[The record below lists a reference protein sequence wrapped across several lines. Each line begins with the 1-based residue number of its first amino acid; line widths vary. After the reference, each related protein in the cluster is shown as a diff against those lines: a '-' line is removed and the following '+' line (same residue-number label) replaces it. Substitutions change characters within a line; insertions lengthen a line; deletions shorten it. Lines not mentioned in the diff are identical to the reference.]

1 MIKRMIL
8 INSANFQFADIDLS
22 KEVFFVGDNA
32 SGKTTTTRAIHFL
45 YNANGEKLAIPR
57 TKNSFS
63 KHYFPNDDSYI
74 IYVFETFFIFTYKR
88 NDSIKRWF
96 SKQIFDTNRVI
107 KDGTLLEY
115 KLIIDY
121 IKEASLKVKPDS
133 IEAYTDII
141 YGKNKEYL
149 DFCIAKIDQYK
160 TFLEVYNLIFNVDK
174 AIVTSVDIKK
184 AIQKSLDRKDEQL
197 NIDYDDFI
205 RKLNEFSR
213 AYNFFKT
220 FDSNRDNLKKSI
232 ELKEELVKL
241 EDKIFVLQKAINYKS
256 KIEIREFDRL
266 FDEEKELE
274 NSKNSYKTKFKKIKE
289 LYFKFET
296 RVKNKIKIL
305 EKEIISLEFL
315 EEKFDSLELERN
327 IEQASKLDT
336 IKIDLD
342 NKKISLNRLKEEF
355 SSTNQI
361 IEKQIGE
368 IEYKIKTTI
377 PNEMNRKFIK
387 LSEIE
392 QKICDE
398 DIFKIE
404 EDFLNIE
411 RDLNKKIED
420 LEEKIKNLGQDI
432 DNLEFEASK
441 KLKELKDEYE
451 HKVENLREDL
461 QNKNMQILSNEQNI
475 RDLQIKKAEKDRE
488 LIKHNEKYQELRKNN
503 AKILWKYRKK
513 SNDKILYA
521 KSILYPIKNS
531 FNEFLSKNIDDWE
544 KTIYPIIDKNLLV
557 KSCDELKPL
566 KLDIETPISF
576 KIDISNLETLP
587 SKDEAIE
594 IIDREIQSKKEVL
607 KNAKAVYKDEL
618 AKLDE
623 NKNSIIADIEILS
636 NEIDGFVKNSEEQ
649 NSLIQKEKNEIK
661 ELETALNKS
670 IEDIKKE
677 YSKKIKEIYNNKKE
691 LENSRDIKKKD
702 ETLSLKNKKIEEI
715 KKRRINRDNN
725 IDILKIN
732 IQKEQNLLIE
742 KEQKEIENLKFT
754 LKKSDDDALIQSLYL
769 EISNL
774 EKEYAIS
781 YDADKY
787 IKEYEEK
794 KDEIL
799 KLPRVKQ
806 EKNSFDILFENRKIL
821 LRKIESFVEQKIDEI
836 SNQKNLINSK
846 KDKYEKG
853 IKKYKL
859 LEISIDEELETKEF
873 LIDLILNFEELSSEY
888 RNKKSKFREFIDKL
902 KKLEKHSLIDI
913 NFNSEKFDEVASIVE
928 LSSIIESL
936 NELDNFLKNKYESE
950 KKRRHNN
957 FDTFLKNTIP
967 SKIQSFDDLE
977 IDFERAK
984 NSINKSLLNADF
996 GVIKNIR
1003 LNTDSSKKRNDSI
1016 AYLMRQLNIKAQ
1028 DTTMLYSKN
1037 SLFYF
1042 DITKS
1047 VDNIAEIQSILEE
1060 IKQKSSAGMINLFD
1074 TIDLT
1079 ISYTENGKNI
1089 ENKHNI
1095 KDDSSSGGNILLK
1108 VAIAMSILSR
1118 YAKKVEDDT
1127 PFFLIIDEVSKLQSK
1142 NQNLIKEYIN
1152 KNGFKTLFI
1161 TPDPAYPDPEKAL
1174 FYTFKNIQEEGE
1186 NLEIRQMNII

>member
-22 KEVFFVGDNA
+22 KEIFFVGDNA

-45 YNANGEKLAIPR
+45 YNGNGEKLAIPK
-57 TKNSFS
+57 TKSSFS

-74 IYVFETFFIFTYKR
+74 IYIFESFFIFTYKR

-96 SKQIFDTNRVI
+96 SKQIFDINKII
-107 KDGTLLEY
+107 KNGQLLEF
-115 KLIIDY
+115 KSIIEY
-121 IKEASLKVKPDS
+121 IKEATLKVKPDS
-133 IEAYTDII
+133 IEAYTDIL

-184 AIQKSLDRKDEQL
+184 AIQKSLDRKDEVL

-213 AYNFFKT
+213 AYNFFKI
-220 FDSNRDNLKKSI
+220 FDSNRDNLKNSI
-232 ELKEELVKL
+232 ELKEQLIKL
-241 EDKIFVLQKAINYKS
+241 EEKIVFVTKAINYKS
-256 KIEIREFDRL
+256 KIEIKDFDKLFEEEMILKKREDF
-266 FDEEKELE
+266 
-274 NSKNSYKTKFKKIKE
+274 YKIKVKKIKN
-289 LYFKFET
+289 LYMKFET
-296 RVKNKIKIL
+296 RVKDKIKKL
-305 EKEIISLEFL
+305 EKEIIELEFL
-315 EEKFDSLELERN
+315 KEKFDSLELEKN
-327 IEQASKLDT
+327 IELASKLET

-342 NKKISLNRLKEEF
+342 NKKISLNKLKEEL
-355 SSTNQI
+355 SSVNEI
-361 IEKQIGE
+361 IEKQIE
-368 IEYKIKTTI
+368 QLKYKIGTTI
-377 PNEMNRKFIK
+377 PNEMNKKLIN

-392 QKICDE
+392 QKTCDE
-398 DIFKIE
+398 DIFEIEQNFLNLEKTLNRQIE
-404 EDFLNIE
+404 ELD
-411 RDLNKKIED
+411 NKIKEQQSKIDNMDYE
-420 LEEKIKNLGQDI
+420 LSKKIKNLRKVQEEK
-432 DNLEFEASK
+432 LELLRK
-441 KLKELKDEYE
+441 TLKD
-451 HKVENLREDL
+451 
-461 QNKNMQILSNEQNI
+461 KNIEISSNEQIVRN
-475 RDLQIKKAEKDRE
+475 LQAKKDEKDSQLR
-488 LIKHNEKYQELRKNN
+488 KHNEKYQELRKSN
-503 AKILWKYRKK
+503 AKTLWNHRKS
-513 SNDKILYA
+513 SNDKIFYA
-521 KSILYPIKNS
+521 NSILYPIKNS
-531 FNEFLSKNIDDWE
+531 FNEFLSNNIDDWE
-544 KTIYPIIDKNLLV
+544 KVIYPIIDKNLLI
-557 KSCDELKPL
+557 KSCDELKPV
-566 KLDIETPISF
+566 KFDIEVPISF
-576 KIDISNLETLP
+576 KIDISNLETIP
-587 SKDEAIE
+587 TKDEAIE
-594 IIDREIQSKKEVL
+594 IIKREKYSKMQAL
-607 KNAKAVYKDEL
+607 KNAKAVYKDEV

-623 NKNSIIADIEILS
+623 NKNKFIAEIESLNLEVGNIIKQNEELNRIIKEDKIKIEELEISLEKDISEIQKKYT
-636 NEIDGFVKNSEEQ
+636 NEIEEL
-649 NSLIQKEKNEIK
+649 NNIK
-661 ELETALNKS
+661 
-670 IEDIKKE
+670 I
-677 YSKKIKEIYNNKKE
+677 E
-691 LENSRDIKKKD
+691 LENSRDIKKKN
-702 ETLSLKNKKIEEI
+702 EVLALKNKKLEEI
-715 KKRRINRDNN
+715 KKRRIDRDKN
-725 IDILKIN
+725 IDLLK
-732 IQKEQNLLIE
+732 KKIE
-742 KEQKEIENLKFT
+742 KETNIVIEKEKEEIENLKSK
-754 LKKSDDDALIQSLYL
+754 LKKSDDDSLIKSLFSQ
-769 EISNL
+769 INNL
-774 EKEYAIS
+774 EKDYAIS

-787 IKEYEEK
+787 LREYEEK

-799 KLPRVKQ
+799 ILPAVQ
-806 EKNSFDILFENRKIL
+806 QAKNNFDILLENRGKL
-821 LRKIESFVEQKIDEI
+821 LNKIEALVEQKTDGI
-836 SNQKNLINSK
+836 SNEIGIINLK

-853 IKKYKL
+853 IKKYKQ
-859 LEISIDEELETKEF
+859 LEISIEDELETNEY
-873 LIDLILNFEELSSEY
+873 LIDLIFNFEELSSEY

-913 NFNSEKFDEVASIVE
+913 NFNNEKFDEVNSIVE
-928 LSSIIESL
+928 LNNIIESL
-936 NELDNFLKNKYESE
+936 NELDNFEKNKYESE

-984 NSINKSLLNADF
+984 NSINKSLSNADF

-1016 AYLMRQLNIKAQ
+1016 AYLMRQLNLKAK

-1047 VDNIAEIQSILEE
+1047 VDNISDIQSILEE
-1060 IKQKSSAGMINLFD
+1060 IKQRGSSGMINLFD

-1118 YAKKVEDDT
+1118 YAKKVENDT

-1152 KNGFKTLFI
+1152 QNGFKTLFI
-1161 TPDPAYPDPEKAL
+1161 TPDPAYPDPQKAL

-1186 NLEIRQMNII
+1186 TLEIRQMNII